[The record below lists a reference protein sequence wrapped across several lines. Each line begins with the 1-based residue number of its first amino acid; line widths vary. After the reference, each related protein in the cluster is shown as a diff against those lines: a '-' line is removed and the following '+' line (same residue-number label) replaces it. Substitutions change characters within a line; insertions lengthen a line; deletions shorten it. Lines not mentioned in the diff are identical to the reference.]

1 MLGFGGVFVGKV
13 LVVDD
18 DFEDLTAMK
27 SVLEAN
33 KFKVSIATNGAQAI
47 DLSHGQDFDLFLID
61 VKMPTLSGY
70 DLVRLLRE
78 KHNGSAKI
86 IFVSIVPKKEV
97 ENSQVDGFVQK
108 PFSPSD
114 LVSEVK
120 RVLGGKDGGKK
131 SKK

>member
-1 MLGFGGVFVGKV
+1 MKRI

-18 DFEDLTAMK
+18 NFDDLTSMK
-27 SVLEAN
+27 MVLEKN
-33 KFKVSIATNGAQAI
+33 KYAVNIATNGAQAI
-47 DLSHGQDFDLFLID
+47 DMAHNSEFDAYLID
-61 VKMPTLSGY
+61 VQMPTLSGY

-86 IFVSIVPKKEV
+86 IFVSIVPKREV
-97 ENSQVDGFVQK
+97 SSSDVDGFVQK

-120 RVLGGKDGGKK
+120 KVLGGKDD
-131 SKK
+131 SKKIKKK